1 VSTPPKLT
9 VEQYLAFVAK
19 PLENILSSPTRA
31 VVVTQQ
37 EKDTL
42 LATIAARKVVDFT
55 GTIQFLFKLNLP
67 FMLSPTV
74 SKLIKCPL
82 CHKGIKEPK
91 TLPCLH
97 SFCQKCLEKHE
108 CDLREKPRCEVCK
121 APQRGSEDPHCQCVH

>member
-1 VSTPPKLT
+1 MSTPPKLT

-55 GTIQFLFKLNLP
+55 V
-67 FMLSPTV
+67 LSN
-74 SKLIKCPL
+74 
-82 CHKGIKEPK
+82 
-91 TLPCLH
+91 
-97 SFCQKCLEKHE
+97 SF
-108 CDLREKPRCEVCK
+108 
-121 APQRGSEDPHCQCVH
+121 SN